1 MESISAHRRRFPGD
15 SLRGGPI
22 LGFAVLVCLLC
33 MLWPGQPRASSYVLH
48 LESGG
53 RIATS
58 HYWREGPEIR
68 FYAAGGVMGVP
79 AKSIVRIVRGKTTG
93 ETPSGGSRPPEPVSP
108 ARAKSGEGTPIPSA
122 PGHPPGEKGR
132 VGKAPLSPEEL
143 QAYTERHRRLK
154 EDLEEAT
161 KKMRQ
166 ASRARNSEAR
176 EKARAEMRRTAGQI
190 YELRDAV
197 KRKNEG
203 KLPEG
208 W

>member
-1 MESISAHRRRFPGD
+1 
-15 SLRGGPI
+15 
-22 LGFAVLVCLLC
+22 
-33 MLWPGQPRASSYVLH
+33 
-48 LESGG
+48 
-53 RIATS
+53 
-58 HYWREGPEIR
+58 
-68 FYAAGGVMGVP
+68 MGVP
-79 AKSIVRIVRGKTTG
+79 AKSVVRIVRGKTTG
-93 ETPSGGSRPPEPVSP
+93 EAPTGDHRPPEPASP
-108 ARAKSGEGTPIPSA
+108 AKTKRGEGAPVPSD
-122 PGHPPGEKGR
+122 PGHPPGDTGR
-132 VGKAPLSPEEL
+132 VGKAPLSQEEL

-166 ASRARNSEAR
+166 ASRERNPEAR